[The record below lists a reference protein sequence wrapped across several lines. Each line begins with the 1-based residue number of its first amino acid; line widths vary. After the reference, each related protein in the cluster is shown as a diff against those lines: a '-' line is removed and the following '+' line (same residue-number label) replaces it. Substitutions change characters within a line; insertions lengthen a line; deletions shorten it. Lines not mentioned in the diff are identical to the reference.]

1 MALQRKVMDQFDRA
15 TEMEELDRAE
25 ALASRCR
32 LRFATLRREI
42 CTGCS
47 YATRTSFSKSCEAWA
62 ECLADLQK
70 RERARR

>member
-1 MALQRKVMDQFDRA
+1 MDQFDRA
-15 TEMEELDRAE
+15 TELEELDRAR
-25 ALASRCR
+25 ALRIALSAPVRDY
-32 LRFATLRREI
+32 AGEI

-47 YATRTSFSKSCEAWA
+47 YATRTSFGKSCEAWA